1 MEFCTNCDNMYYIS
15 IDSENSNKLTY
26 YCRYCGNTDPMTTKE
41 GLCVLKT
48 EIEKGEQKFNHIINP
63 YTKLDPTL
71 PRIKNIKCPNNA
83 CPTNEGSSSSG
94 GGSSNNANEGSSF
107 SGGGSSNEESLSSG
121 GGGGGGKK
129 ETDIIYMRYD
139 DVNMKYLYLCVDCDM
154 VWKTD
159 DIKN

>member
-15 IDSENSNKLTY
+15 IDSEDSNKLLY

-71 PRIKNIKCPNNA
+71 PRIKNIKCPNGA
-83 CPTNEGSSSSG
+83 CLTNEGDS
-94 GGSSNNANEGSSF
+94 
-107 SGGGSSNEESLSSG
+107 
-121 GGGGGGKK
+121 KK

-139 DVNMKYLYLCVDCDM
+139 DNNMKYLYLCTDCDM

>member
-1 MEFCTNCDNMYYIS
+1 MYYIG
-15 IDSENSNKLTY
+15 IDSNDSNKLIY
-26 YCRYCGNTDPMTTKE
+26 YCRHCGNTDSMITTD

-71 PRIKNIKCPNNA
+71 PRIKNIKCPNES
-83 CPTNEGSSSSG
+83 CITND
-94 GGSSNNANEGSSF
+94 N
-107 SGGGSSNEESLSSG
+107 
-121 GGGGGGKK
+121 KK

-139 DVNMKYLYLCVDCDM
+139 DINMKYVYICVDCDI

>member
-1 MEFCTNCDNMYYIS
+1 
-15 IDSENSNKLTY
+15 
-26 YCRYCGNTDPMTTKE
+26 MTTKE

-71 PRIKNIKCPNNA
+71 PRIKNIKCPNGA
-83 CPTNEGSSSSG
+83 CPTNEVHGGGNEGHSG
-94 GGSSNNANEGSSF
+94 GA
-107 SGGGSSNEESLSSG
+107 
-121 GGGGGGKK
+121 KK

-139 DVNMKYLYLCVDCDM
+139 DNNMKYLYLCTDCDM

>member
-1 MEFCTNCDNMYYIS
+1 
-15 IDSENSNKLTY
+15 
-26 YCRYCGNTDPMTTKE
+26 
-41 GLCVLKT
+41 VLKT

-71 PRIKNIKCPNNA
+71 PRIKNIKCPNGS
-83 CPTNEGSSSSG
+83 CPTNEGS
-94 GGSSNNANEGSSF
+94 
-107 SGGGSSNEESLSSG
+107 LSSG
-121 GGGGGGKK
+121 GYANKGSSESLSGGSGSTAAGAAIEIEGGAKK

-139 DVNMKYLYLCVDCDM
+139 DLNMKYLYLCVDCDM

>member
-15 IDSENSNKLTY
+15 IDSEDSNKLTY
-26 YCRYCGNTDPMTTKE
+26 YCRHCGNSDPMTTKE

-71 PRIKNIKCPNNA
+71 PRIKNIKCPNGS
-83 CPTNEGSSSSG
+83 CPT
-94 GGSSNNANEGSSF
+94 NANEGS
-107 SGGGSSNEESLSSG
+107 GSLSG
-121 GGGGGGKK
+121 GGGIAAASAALIDIDGGAAKK

>member
-15 IDSENSNKLTY
+15 IDSADTNKLIY
-26 YCRYCGNTDPMTTKE
+26 YCRYCGNTDAMITTE

-71 PRIKNIKCPNNA
+71 PRIKTIRCPNGS
-83 CPTNEGSSSSG
+83 CVTNETTA
-94 GGSSNNANEGSSF
+94 GGSS
-107 SGGGSSNEESLSSG
+107 
-121 GGGGGGKK
+121 KP
-129 ETDIIYMRYD
+129 TDIIYIRYD
-139 DVNMKYLYLCVDCDM
+139 DTNMKYLYLCVDCDTT
-154 VWKTD
+154 WKTD